1 MRRRSTCCAPASG
14 SGRDRCKAV
23 LAERLRQLKAA
34 LEAATALD
42 TFVRIA
48 DRADEVGLH
57 VARNVR
63 RFSWLLQ

>member
-1 MRRRSTCCAPASG
+1 MRRGSTCCAPASG
-14 SGRDRCKAV
+14 SCRNRYKAV
-23 LAERLRQLKAA
+23 LGERLRQLKAA

>member
-1 MRRRSTCCAPASG
+1 MRRRSTCCAPAST
-14 SGRDRCKAV
+14 SRRNRYKAV

-34 LEAATALD
+34 LATATAVD

-48 DRADEVGLH
+48 DRADDVGLR
-57 VARNVR
+57 VARNLR